1 MKKLLTKKYYIY
13 ILILQTILAYLTSV
27 YIVNDNINMGVI
39 FNFDFFLFL
48 LIWILL
54 FYISLH
60 LVLPIKDIY
69 DFIYKKRYYI
79 CLLLLTILVLGKF
92 NGSSYGMW
100 NNYIEPNY
108 EVESLSPIIG
118 SSRAIRSDEWLVNSS
133 YVLAQSVN
141 GYHYFNT
148 NMRATD
154 TDVFAT
160 IPAPVN
166 NLIILTKPFLIGY
179 LFLGND
185 YGMSLYWFG
194 RLFALFMVSFELF
207 MLFTDKKKLPSF
219 IGSALIT
226 FSPAV
231 FWWYSTQL
239 IEILVGG
246 GFTILMFHQ
255 FLKASNIKKKILFS
269 ILIALGFLSFVFT
282 LYPAWLIPSG
292 YLYLVLAG
300 YLLFKDKKYHKWKI
314 KNFLPLIT
322 SIVIIIAF
330 LLYFLYM
337 SSDTYKLLMGTVY
350 PGARFVTGGAG
361 YNVLFSY
368 PAALYFPYYYYNNPS
383 GISVFY
389 SFFPLILVFLIYY
402 LFKERKSWRKNGL
415 LISLS
420 ILLAIYLIFAFIS
433 FPEFLAK
440 ITLLSMVPVE
450 RLSVIISSTLR

>member
-27 YIVNDNINMGVI
+27 YIVNNNINMGVI

-48 LIWILL
+48 LIWI
-54 FYISLH
+54 FIYYISLH
-60 LVLPIKDIY
+60 FVLPIKDIY
-69 DFIYKKRYYI
+69 DFIYKKRYFI
-79 CLLLLTILVLGKF
+79 CLFILTILVLGKF

-133 YVLAQSVN
+133 YVLAQSKN

-160 IPAPVN
+160 IPAPIN
-166 NLIILTKPFLIGY
+166 NLMILTKPFLIGY

-185 YGMSLYWFG
+185 YGMALYWFG

-207 MLFTDKKKLPSF
+207 MLLTDKKKLPSL
-219 IGSALIT
+219 IGSILIT

-255 FLKASNIKKKILFS
+255 FLKTSNIKKKLLFS
-269 ILIALGFLSFVFT
+269 ILIALGFLSYVFT

-292 YLYLVLAG
+292 YLYLILAG
-300 YLLFKDKKYHKWKI
+300 YLLFKDKNYHI
-314 KNFLPLIT
+314 FFEGQIYDAY
-322 SIVIIIAF
+322 S
-330 LLYFLYM
+330 
-337 SSDTYKLLMGTVY
+337 LMINIFDILSKTN
-350 PGARFVTGGAG
+350 RKVTLVT
-361 YNVLFSY
+361 NK
-368 PAALYFPYYYYNNPS
+368 YNN
-383 GISVFY
+383 IDYEKYKEQYNNVTLVVNN
-389 SFFPLILVFLIYY
+389 SFHDRFIILD
-402 LFKERKSWRKNGL
+402 K
-415 LISLS
+415 S
-420 ILLAIYLIFAFIS
+420 ILYHFGASFKDLGRKCFAIT
-433 FPEFLAK
+433 K
-440 ITLLSMVPVE
+440 IESKELLNSLLE
-450 RLSVIISSTLR
+450 KLE